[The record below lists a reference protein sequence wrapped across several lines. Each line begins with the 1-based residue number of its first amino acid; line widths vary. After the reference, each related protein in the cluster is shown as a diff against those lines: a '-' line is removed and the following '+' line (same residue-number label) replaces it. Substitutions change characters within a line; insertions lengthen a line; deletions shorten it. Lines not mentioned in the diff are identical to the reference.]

1 MLPSGVLLVRI
12 DQFWFQWTLSNLLR
26 SVYIDQRIATQ
37 LFVLAAFLLCLLASV
52 VSDCVIALSVSLC
65 YLSLSL
71 AQSYLCLSLSLSLS
85 LVSFAF
91 LLSLF
96 LSFSLSLSL
105 FVCTLLSTL
114 YAPSQLNSS
123 FSLLSYSTC
132 FMSLSLLSLHAPDLL
147 STTFV
152 HFVMKYL
159 FF

>member
-12 DQFWFQWTLSNLLR
+12 NQFWFQWTLSNLLR

-37 LFVLAAFLLCLLASV
+37 LFVLAALLLCLLASV
-52 VSDCVIALSVSLC
+52 VSDCVIACSVSLC

-71 AQSYLCLSLSLSLS
+71 S
-85 LVSFAF
+85 LVSFSF

-96 LSFSLSLSL
+96 LSFSLSLYL

-114 YAPSQLNSS
+114 YASSQLNSS
-123 FSLLSYSTC
+123 FSLLSYSAC